1 MPSNGTSF
9 PPVGGSVAR
18 LQGECR
24 LRTFVSCVC
33 LSAARGFFLIYKRR
47 KFEMTYVTVKNAFVS
62 AETLSSAFGVDADR
76 GSPNENM
83 QITPS
88 FCRHKVTASS
98 CACVRVHA

>member
-33 LSAARGFFLIYKRR
+33 LSRLGRPDFSFYILNET
-47 KFEMTYVTVKNAFVS
+47 KFEMMYVTVKK
-62 AETLSSAFGVDADR
+62 R
-76 GSPNENM
+76 
-83 QITPS
+83 I
-88 FCRHKVTASS
+88 R
-98 CACVRVHA
+98 RR